1 MGRWA
6 AVPGAHLIVPVPE
19 EGRVQTLGHFRREL
33 VAVEVQAAI
42 GDAAAGHIVLTSD
55 SGALVAW
62 PSGAV
67 YPCQWIAPCSLGAP
81 ISRPYLA

>member
-19 EGRVQTLGHFRREL
+19 EGRIQTLGHFRREL

-42 GDAAAGHIVLTSD
+42 
-55 SGALVAW
+55 ALERCRV
-62 PSGAV
+62 PGTPPNQIFRS
-67 YPCQWIAPCSLGAP
+67 S
-81 ISRPYLA
+81 